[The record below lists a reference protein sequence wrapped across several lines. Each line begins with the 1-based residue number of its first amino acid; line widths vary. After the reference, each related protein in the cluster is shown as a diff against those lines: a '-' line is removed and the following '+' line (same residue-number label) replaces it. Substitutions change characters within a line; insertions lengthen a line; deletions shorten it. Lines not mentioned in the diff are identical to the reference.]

1 MFFFSRDIRFFPF
14 GLKRGHK
21 NIMSIAIN
29 AMAML
34 PCYLSPKAAAFYSP
48 SLSMVMNCV
57 PKRPKIVTIMQIIQ
71 IANLS

>member
-1 MFFFSRDIRFFPF
+1 MP
-14 GLKRGHK
+14 
-21 NIMSIAIN
+21 IAIN

-34 PCYLSPKAAAFYSP
+34 PGYLSPKAAAFYSP
-48 SLSMVMNCV
+48 SMSMVMNCV

>member
-1 MFFFSRDIRFFPF
+1 
-14 GLKRGHK
+14 
-21 NIMSIAIN
+21 MSIAIN

-34 PCYLSPKAAAFYSP
+34 PGYLFLKAAAFYSP